1 MRREMAGTKNIIGY
15 VASSATIVAL
25 AFALSCK
32 DSNPVGP
39 DGSPS
44 DVVFPPDSVSYSQH
58 VQVLFNQTCALPSCH
73 SSGEGSDR
81 VKLDNYQNLRF
92 GVNGLP
98 MVIPGSPDQSELV
111 LRIEGRT
118 GDRMPIN
125 RNPLNQNQINGIR
138 AWIVEGAKDN

>member
-1 MRREMAGTKNIIGY
+1 MAGKRNTLRYIAAAAG
-15 VASSATIVAL
+15 VVAL
-25 AFALSCK
+25 TLALSCK

-44 DVVFPPDSVSYSQH
+44 DVVFPADSVSYSQS

-73 SSGEGSDR
+73 SSGEGVDR

-92 GVNGLP
+92 GVNGLSV
-98 MVIPGSPDQSELV
+98 VIPGSPDQSELV

-138 AWIVEGAKDN
+138 TWIAEGAKDN